1 MKLLP
6 DTIIKSWLAAR
17 GETRAGGRKRRRS
30 LEKGKIFKGNVWCFF
45 SLNSGRF
52 LNLTGTLIQPC

>member
-17 GETRAGGRKRRRS
+17 GETRVCVGGGAGAEGVVQG
-30 LEKGKIFKGNVWCFF
+30 EKKGDEV
-45 SLNSGRF
+45 
-52 LNLTGTLIQPC
+52 